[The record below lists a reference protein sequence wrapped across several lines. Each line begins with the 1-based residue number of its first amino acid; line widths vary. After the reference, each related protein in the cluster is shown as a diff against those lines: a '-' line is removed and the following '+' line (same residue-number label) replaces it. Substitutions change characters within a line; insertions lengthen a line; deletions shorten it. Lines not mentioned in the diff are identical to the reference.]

1 MRRAGS
7 RGAGAAVASAAL
19 VALALAGLSAG
30 CGRPAA
36 PTRVGYVRHHST
48 KTYGDC
54 TAGLDRCT
62 RISLRWA
69 MATRAPTEAARE
81 SVNAFVRA
89 TLFQPYDGGV
99 PLANEDTVM
108 IGFIEAYRTF
118 AATAPGGYA
127 HPWWFERR
135 IEPLGDTLGVTSLA
149 VSERSFLGGAHPNG
163 FTRFTNLDV
172 ETGRTL
178 RFADLLMEG
187 ARAALDALGERAF
200 RRVRK
205 LAPDADLAA
214 EGYWFEAGRFRLND
228 NLAVTPTGILFFFN
242 DYEIAPHALGATQIS
257 LRWDE
262 VAPYVRAD
270 GPLGRHGRR

>member
-1 MRRAGS
+1 VSLA
-7 RGAGAAVASAAL
+7 
-19 VALALAGLSAG
+19 ALALAGLIAG
-30 CGRPAA
+30 CGRATAPA
-36 PTRVGYVRHHST
+36 PTRVSYLRHHST

-62 RISLRWA
+62 RITLRWP
-69 MATRAPTEAARE
+69 MATAAPTEAARE
-81 SVNAFVRA
+81 SINAFVRA
-89 TLFQPYDGGV
+89 TLFPPYDGGA

-108 IGFIEAYRTF
+108 LGFIEAYRGF
-118 AATAPGGYA
+118 AATAPGGA
-127 HPWWFERR
+127 THPWWFERR

-149 VSERSFLGGAHPNG
+149 VSERSFLGGAHPNST
-163 FTRFTNLDV
+163 TRFTNIDTG
-172 ETGRTL
+172 TGRTL
-178 RFADLLMEG
+178 RFADLLMES
-187 ARAALDALGERAF
+187 ARDSLDALGERAF

-205 LAPDADLAA
+205 LPPEADLAA
-214 EGYWFEAGRFRLND
+214 EGFWFEPGGFRLND

-257 LRWDE
+257 LPWDE